1 MNKLFWLI
9 AGVAIGVVV
18 AKQIEENPQARKAY
32 EEAKSSLQE
41 FADAVADG
49 YKERESELS
58 RPPRKATATK
68 TPNRTTKP
76 ASKSSSRT
84 TAKRPAAKSKLAGK

>member
-9 AGVAIGVVV
+9 AGVAIGAVV

-32 EEAKSSLQE
+32 EEAKASLQE
-41 FADAVADG
+41 FAEAVSEG

-58 RPPRKATATK
+58 
-68 TPNRTTKP
+68 KP
-76 ASKSSSRT
+76 ARKSTAKSSPRS
-84 TAKRPAAKSKLAGK
+84 TARKTAAKSKPAGK

>member
-9 AGVAIGVVV
+9 AGVAIGAVV

-32 EEAKSSLQE
+32 EEAKASFQE

-58 RPPRKATATK
+58 KPVRKPSTTKARKTTSKAT
-68 TPNRTTKP
+68 
-76 ASKSSSRT
+76 SKAAPRS
-84 TAKRPAAKSKLAGK
+84 TAKKPAAKSKPAGK

>member
-9 AGVAIGVVV
+9 AGVAIGAVV

-32 EEAKSSLQE
+32 EEAKASFQE
-41 FADAVADG
+41 FADAVVDG

-58 RPPRKATATK
+58 KPAR
-68 TPNRTTKP
+68 KP
-76 ASKSSSRT
+76 ASTKARKT
-84 TAKRPAAKSKLAGK
+84 TAKSSTRSTPRATAKKSAAKSKPAGK

>member
-9 AGVAIGVVV
+9 AGVAIGAVV

-32 EEAKSSLQE
+32 EEAKASLQE
-41 FADAVADG
+41 FADAVSEG

-58 RPPRKATATK
+58 
-68 TPNRTTKP
+68 KP
-76 ASKSSSRT
+76 ARKSTAKSSSRS
-84 TAKRPAAKSKLAGK
+84 TARKTAAKSKPAGK